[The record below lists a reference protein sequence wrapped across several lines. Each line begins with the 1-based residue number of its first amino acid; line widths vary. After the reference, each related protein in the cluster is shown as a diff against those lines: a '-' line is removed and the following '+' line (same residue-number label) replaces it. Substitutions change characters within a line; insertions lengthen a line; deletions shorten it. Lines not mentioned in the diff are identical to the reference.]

1 VILRNLSIR
10 SRLILWNA
18 FVVLLILS
26 IVFLGV
32 YFFMKT
38 RLDSLVQSKVDI
50 GYKTIEDVIKNSGGD
65 ICDFYH
71 LGQEIMFQVKKESKP
86 VYQTGAWT
94 EAPWTSSLSEE
105 RIDPYGS
112 WQTGDSRLFKLKRGY
127 VPEYD
132 FAILY
137 AFDASDTM
145 ASVGSLALILVAG
158 IPVALILALLGGFF
172 LAGRA
177 LSPVKA
183 ITRKAQDITAE
194 SLSERL
200 PVNNPHD
207 EIGHLAG
214 VFNETLGRLE
224 GSFEQLRRF
233 TADASHEL
241 RTPLTSIR
249 SVGEVAL
256 KRPLDEIAAYR
267 EAIGSMLEETERLT
281 HMVDNLLILARG
293 DTRKAKLNLA
303 SIDLG
308 ALIQEVIEELR
319 VLAEEKNQD
328 LSASIE
334 KNVEVKIDKETMRLA
349 LSNIL
354 HNAILYTQTGGEVDV
369 RLATRSDGEGLAIE
383 ISDNGPGIPESER
396 NRVFERFYRIDK
408 ARSRAAGGAGLG
420 LAIARWAI
428 EINGGSISFR
438 DKEGPGTLCR
448 TILP

>member
-1 VILRNLSIR
+1 MTLRNLSIR

-38 RLDSLVQSKVDI
+38 RLDSLVLSKVDS
-50 GYKTIEDVIKNSGGD
+50 GYKTIEDVIKNSGGA
-65 ICDFYH
+65 ICDCYH
-71 LGQEIMFQVKKESKP
+71 LGQEILFQVKKESKP

-105 RIDPYGS
+105 RIGPYGT
-112 WQTGDSRLFKLKRGY
+112 WRTADSRLFKLKRGF

-132 FAILY
+132 FEVLY

-145 ASVGSLALILVAG
+145 ASIGSLALILVSG
-158 IPVALILALLGGFF
+158 IPVALLLALLGGFF

-177 LSPVKA
+177 LSPVKD

-224 GSFEQLRRF
+224 SSFEQLRRF

-249 SVGEVAL
+249 SVGEVAM
-256 KRPLDEIAAYR
+256 KKPLDKNGYR
-267 EAIGSMLEETERLT
+267 EVIGSMLEDTERLT

-293 DTRKAKLNLA
+293 DAGKAKLHRV
-303 SIDLG
+303 SCDLG
-308 ALIQEVIEELR
+308 ALLHEVVEELC
-319 VLAEEKNQD
+319 VLAEGKNQI
-328 LSASIE
+328 LSSSIE
-334 KNVEVKIDKETMRLA
+334 KNVEARVDKETMRLA

-354 HNAILYTQTGGEVDV
+354 HNAVLYTQESGKVEV
-369 RLATRSDGEGLAIE
+369 RMSRSDEEGIIIDIA
-383 ISDNGPGIPESER
+383 DNGPGIPESER
-396 NRVFERFYRIDK
+396 IRVFV
-408 ARSRAAGGAGLG
+408 S
-420 LAIARWAI
+420 
-428 EINGGSISFR
+428 GSIF
-438 DKEGPGTLCR
+438 T
-448 TILP
+448 

>member
-38 RLDSLVQSKVDI
+38 RLDSLVQGKVDI

-71 LGQEIMFQVKKESKP
+71 LGQEILFQVKKDSKP
-86 VYQTGAWT
+86 VYQTQAWT
-94 EAPWTSSLSEE
+94 DAPWTSSLSEE

-112 WQTGDSRLFKLKRGY
+112 WRTADSRLFKLKRGF
-127 VPEYD
+127 VPDYD
-132 FAILY
+132 FEILY

-145 ASVGSLALILVAG
+145 ASIRNLALILVAG
-158 IPVALILALLGGFF
+158 IPVALLLALLGGFF

-177 LSPVKA
+177 LSPVKD

-194 SLSERL
+194 NLSERL
-200 PVNNPHD
+200 PVKNPHD

-224 GSFEQLRRF
+224 SSFQQLRRF

-256 KRPLDEIAAYR
+256 KKSGDSDAFR
-267 EAIGSMLEETERLT
+267 EAIGSMLEDTERLT
-281 HMVDNLLILARG
+281 RLVDNLLVLARG
-293 DTRKAKLNLA
+293 DAGKAKLNLA
-303 SIDLG
+303 SVDLG
-308 ALIQEVIEELR
+308 SLVLEVVEELR
-319 VLAEEKNQD
+319 VLAEEKNQI
-328 LSASIE
+328 LAASVE
-334 KNVEVKIDKETMRLA
+334 KNVEAKVDKETIRLA

-354 HNAILYTQTGGEVDV
+354 HNAILHTQADGKVKI
-369 RLATRSDGEGLAIE
+369 RMARSDGEGTI
-383 ISDNGPGIPESER
+383 IDITDNGPGIPESER
-396 NRVFERFYRIDK
+396 IRVFERFYRIDK

-420 LAIARWAI
+420 LAIARWAVDV
-428 EINGGSISFR
+428 NGGSISFR
-438 DKEGPGTLCR
+438 EKDGPGTLCR
-448 TILP
+448 IILP

>member
-1 VILRNLSIR
+1 VIVRNLNIR

-32 YFFMKT
+32 YFFMKA

-71 LGQEIMFQVKKESKP
+71 LGQEILFQVKKQSKP

-105 RIDPYGS
+105 RIDPYGT
-112 WQTGDSRLFKLKRGY
+112 WRTADSRLFKLKRGF

-132 FAILY
+132 FEVLY

-145 ASVGSLALILVAG
+145 ASIGSFALILIAG
-158 IPVALILALLGGFF
+158 IPVALFLALLGGFF

-177 LSPVKA
+177 LSPVKD
-183 ITRKAQDITAE
+183 ITRKAQEITAE

-200 PVNNPHD
+200 PVDNPHD

-224 GSFEQLRRF
+224 SSFEQLRRF

-256 KRPLDEIAAYR
+256 KKPMDENAYR
-267 EAIGSMLEETERLT
+267 EAIGSMLEDTERLT
-281 HMVDNLLILARG
+281 RLVDNLLVLARG
-293 DTRKAKLNLA
+293 DAGKAKLNKTLV
-303 SIDLG
+303 DLG
-308 ALIQEVIEELR
+308 ALIREVVEELR

-328 LSASIE
+328 LAASIE

-354 HNAILYTQTGGEVDV
+354 HNAILYTQAGGKVDV
-369 RLATRSDGEGLAIE
+369 RMAPRSDGEGLVIE

-396 NRVFERFYRIDK
+396 IRVFERFYRIDK

-420 LAIARWAI
+420 LAIARWAV
-428 EINGGSISFR
+428 EINGGTISFR
-438 DKEGPGTLCR
+438 DKDGPGTLCR
-448 TILP
+448 IILP